1 MRSSAS
7 VWFGRAYRH
16 RHLRSVAHLL
26 TGTTATIGISL
37 LSVGLTAR
45 ALGPADYGLL
55 AIIITLAQASERL
68 ISFQSWQ
75 PIVRYGAT
83 LDLQSDRSAFRTLI
97 KFGIALDLAG
107 SITAW
112 AVASIL
118 AIAAHF
124 LFAVSVEHL
133 LLALIFLLSLLFNLN
148 GVSTAV
154 FRLTDRFATIARL
167 QVLNALIRLAC
178 IVLAYAAS
186 GNLMTFVLIWAGTQA
201 LSSLLGFAVAMHA
214 LRSLGIT
221 KVGDAALRGIESRFP
236 GIWRFAWGANAS
248 LSLWATAQQVD
259 TLLVGWLADPASAGM
274 FYIAKRVSRVV
285 QQVGSHVEAV
295 VFPDLGRLAAN
306 RNWPRFTR
314 TILQTETLLAVFGGA
329 CCLFI
334 WLVGA
339 PFLRL
344 SAGEGFAAA
353 APLLSVQIL
362 ATTLSI
368 SGAASRAGLLALGAQ
383 RAVLRTV
390 TACTLVFYSTAVP
403 LILHFGAM
411 GANIAHLLF
420 GVVWLS
426 GLTISLRTAIGLAK
440 RGQAATP
447 H

>member
-1 MRSSAS
+1 MRSIAS

-16 RHLRSVAHLL
+16 RHVRSVAHLL
-26 TGTTATIGISL
+26 TGTAATIGISL
-37 LSVGLTAR
+37 MSVGLTAR
-45 ALGPADYGLL
+45 ALRPAEYGLL
-55 AIIITLAQASERL
+55 AIFITLAQASERL

-75 PIVRYGAT
+75 PLVRYGAT
-83 LDLQSDRSAFRTLI
+83 LDLQADRGAFRTLV
-97 KFGIALDLAG
+97 KFGITLDLLG
-107 SITAW
+107 SATAW
-112 AVASIL
+112 AVSSIL
-118 AIAAHF
+118 AIGAHF

-133 LLALIFLLSLLFNLN
+133 VLVLIFLFSLLFNLN
-148 GVSTAV
+148 GVSTGV

-167 QVLNALIRLAC
+167 QVLNALVRLAC
-178 IVLAYAAS
+178 IALGYAAS
-186 GNLMTFVLIWAGTQA
+186 ADLMTFVLIWAGTQA
-201 LSSLLGFAVAMHA
+201 FGPLLSLAVAMRV
-214 LRSLGIT
+214 LRALGIT
-221 KVGDAALRGIESRFP
+221 DVISAPLLGIGIRFP

-274 FYIAKRVSRVV
+274 FYIAKRVSRIV

-306 RNWPRFTR
+306 QSWSRFVR
-314 TILQTETLLAVFGGA
+314 TILQTETLLALFGGA
-329 CCLFI
+329 CCLFF
-334 WLVGA
+334 WVVGA
-339 PFLRL
+339 PLLRL
-344 SAGEGFAAA
+344 TAGDGFAAA

-390 TACTLVFYSTAVP
+390 TACTLVFYATAVP
-403 LILHFGAM
+403 LILRFGAM

-420 GVVWLS
+420 GVVWLI
-426 GLTISLRTAIGLAK
+426 GLTLGLRTAIGVAR

-447 H
+447 N